1 MTRKLAILTVKD
13 EGAFLLEW
21 LAHHQ
26 MVGFTDFLI
35 FSNDCADG
43 TDLMLHR
50 LEEMGQIT
58 HVSHE
63 AKPDKSVQWQ
73 AMKQAAKH
81 PLLKEADWILALDI
95 DEFVNIHIGD
105 GSLNALIHS
114 LPEADAI
121 TLTWR
126 LFGNAGIVYFEDAP
140 VTQQFTS
147 CAPKPILWPWRAS
160 MFKTLYRNNGIYRKP
175 GIHRPISPDQTRV
188 DEARWYDGSGR
199 LLGGDHRRQ
208 RVFSNYTQDTT
219 MRVQLNHYALG
230 AMDSF
235 LLKRARGRGVHFKE
249 KIGMDYWVDYNF
261 NSDQDVSISRYQS
274 ARAARVTELK
284 SDATLKKLHDKACE
298 WRHKRFKE
306 LLESEPER
314 AFFARLM
321 MAGQTTPLTEHTA
334 RQLISVAMRANQ
346 KAAAESE

>member
-1 MTRKLAILTVKD
+1 MTRNLAILTVKD

-26 MVGFTDFLI
+26 EVGFTDFLI
-35 FSNDCADG
+35 FSNDCVDG
-43 TDLMLHR
+43 TDLMLDR
-50 LEEMGQIT
+50 LEELGHIT

-63 AKPDKSVQWQ
+63 TKPDKSVQWQ

-95 DEFVNIHIGD
+95 DEFVNIHVGD
-105 GSLNALIHS
+105 GSLDALIHS
-114 LPEADAI
+114 VPEADAI

-126 LFGNAGIVYFEDAP
+126 LFGNAGIVYFEDVP
-140 VTQQFTS
+140 VTEQFTR
-147 CAPKPILWPWRAS
+147 CAPKPVLWPWRAS

-188 DEARWYDGSGR
+188 DEARWFDGSGR
-199 LLGGDHRRQ
+199 VLGADHRRK

-261 NSDQDVSISRYQS
+261 NSDQDTSVSRYRS
-274 ARAARVTELK
+274 ARAARAADLK
-284 SDATLKKLHDKACE
+284 SDAKLQKLHDKACE
-298 WRHKRFKE
+298 WRHKRFAE